1 MSVNYKEELTRLQES
16 GRLRQLRPLAG
27 RQGCHVQCQGK
38 ELLNLTSNDY
48 LGIAGDASL
57 LRRFYEGMDVGSL
70 LEGYGLGAASSR
82 LLAGDTDLAHQL
94 EQDLATA
101 YARPATALHPSL
113 ERVTLDHPWSARAAL
128 GRPCPA
134 ALLFNSGY
142 HANIGIL
149 PALLSKNDLV
159 LSDKLN
165 HASIHDGM
173 QLCRAA
179 HKRFAHRDYD
189 QLERLLAT
197 HRHRYERAVIVS
209 ESVFSMDGDV
219 ADLVRLVQLKKEF
232 DALLY
237 LDEAHAVGLY
247 GAKGLGKAEEQGV
260 VADIDLLVG
269 TFGKAFASIGAFVI
283 CSQEIHDYLV
293 NHSRSLIFT
302 TALPPV
308 VLNWNRFVFQYQ
320 QDMTGQRRHLAT
332 LAGQLRQVLRQQ
344 GLPAAGD
351 TNIIP
356 LIIGGDQETVRL
368 AGKLQDHGFLIF
380 PVRPPAVPEG
390 TARFRL
396 SLTADMTWP
405 DLQRLPEV
413 MAMEL
418 GRSSSVL
425 GCCDTGASLPGGR
438 SSHPKSASFGASVLG
453 CCDTGAG
460 KQSEAKT
467 PALPGAASPQGIGAV
482 K

>member
-1 MSVNYKEELTRLQES
+1 MSADYKEELARLQES

-27 RQGCHVQCQGK
+27 RQGSHVQCQGQ

-48 LGIAGDASL
+48 LGLAGDASL
-57 LRRFYEGMDVGSL
+57 LRRFYEGMDAGNL

-94 EQDLATA
+94 EQDLALA
-101 YARPATALHPSL
+101 Y
-113 ERVTLDHPWSARAAL
+113 
-128 GRPCPA
+128 GRPA

-149 PALLSKNDLV
+149 PALLSKNDLI

-179 HKRFAHRDYD
+179 HKRFAHCDYN

-197 HRHRYERAVIVS
+197 YRHHYERVVIVS

-219 ADLVRLVQLKKEF
+219 ADLARLVQLKKEF

-237 LDEAHAVGLY
+237 VDEAHAVGLY
-247 GAKGLGKAEEQGV
+247 GECGLGKAEEQGV
-260 VADIDLLVG
+260 VADIDLLMG

-283 CSQEIHDYLV
+283 CGQDIHDYLI

-308 VLNWNRFVFQYQ
+308 VLNWNRFVFHHQ
-320 QDMTGQRRHLAT
+320 QTMGEQRRHLAA
-332 LAGQLRQVLRQQ
+332 LSLQLRQALQQ
-344 GLPAAGD
+344 HGLPTGGD

-356 LIIGGDQETVRL
+356 LIIGADRQAVRL
-368 AGKLQDHGFLIF
+368 AAKLQDHGFLIF

-396 SLTADMTWP
+396 SLTADMSWP
-405 DLQRLPEV
+405 DLQGLPEIF
-413 MAMEL
+413 AREL
-418 GRSSSVL
+418 AVSSRGRT
-425 GCCDTGASLPGGR
+425 GGGDTR
-438 SSHPKSASFGASVLG
+438 
-453 CCDTGAG
+453 
-460 KQSEAKT
+460 
-467 PALPGAASPQGIGAV
+467 
-482 K
+482 

>member
-1 MSVNYKEELTRLQES
+1 MSFDFQEEIHRLQES
-16 GRLRQLRPLAG
+16 GRRRQLRPLSRRRGCRVRYQG
-27 RQGCHVQCQGK
+27 R

-48 LGIAGDASL
+48 LGIAGDSQL
-57 LRRFYEGMDVGSL
+57 LHRFYARMDGADL
-70 LEGYGLGAASSR
+70 LADYGLGASSSR
-82 LLAGDTDLAHQL
+82 LLTGDTEAAHVLEEELA
-94 EQDLATA
+94 AA
-101 YARPATALHPSL
+101 YARPT
-113 ERVTLDHPWSARAAL
+113 
-128 GRPCPA
+128 

-149 PALLSKNDLV
+149 PALLGKNDLI

-173 QLCRAA
+173 QLCRAT

-189 QLERLLAT
+189 QLEHLLST
-197 HRHRYERAVIVS
+197 GRHHYERVVIVS

-219 ADLVRLVQLKKEF
+219 ADLSRLVRLKKKF

-247 GAKGLGKAEEQGV
+247 GNKGLGKAEEQGV

-283 CSQEIHDYLV
+283 CNQDIRDYLV
-293 NHSRSLIFT
+293 NRSRSLIFT

-308 VLNWNRFVFQYQ
+308 VLNWNRFVFQQQ
-320 QDMTGQRRHLAT
+320 QDMTERRRHLAD
-332 LAGQLRQVLRQQ
+332 LARQTRQALREH
-344 GLPAAGD
+344 GLATTGD

-356 LIIGGDQETVRL
+356 YIIGGDQETVQL
-368 AGKLQDHGFLIF
+368 AEKLQERGFLIF

-390 TARFRL
+390 SARFRL
-396 SLTADMTWP
+396 SLTADMSWQ
-405 DLQRLPEV
+405 DLQQLPEIL
-413 MAMEL
+413 AAE
-418 GRSSSVL
+418 SA
-425 GCCDTGASLPGGR
+425 TQHGGI
-438 SSHPKSASFGASVLG
+438 
-453 CCDTGAG
+453 
-460 KQSEAKT
+460 QAK
-467 PALPGAASPQGIGAV
+467 

>member
-1 MSVNYKEELTRLQES
+1 MSLDYQEELARLAQC
-16 GRLRQLRPLAG
+16 GRLRQLRPLGG
-27 RQGCHVQCQGK
+27 RKGCRIQCQGR

-48 LGIAGDASL
+48 LGIAGDSSL
-57 LRRFYEGMDVGSL
+57 LRRFYEGMDAGNL

-94 EQDLATA
+94 EQDLAVA
-101 YARPATALHPSL
+101 Y
-113 ERVTLDHPWSARAAL
+113 ER
-128 GRPCPA
+128 PA

-149 PALLSKNDLV
+149 PALLGKNDLI

-179 HKRFAHRDYD
+179 HKRFPHRDYD
-189 QLERLLAT
+189 QLERLLISN
-197 HRHRYERAVIVS
+197 RHRYERVVIVS

-219 ADLVRLVQLKKEF
+219 ADLGRLIQLKKEF
-232 DALLY
+232 AALLY

-247 GAKGLGKAEEQGV
+247 GERGLGKAEEQGV

-269 TFGKAFASIGAFVI
+269 TFGKALASTGAFVI
-283 CSQEIHDYLV
+283 CSQDIHDYLV

-302 TALPPV
+302 TAAPPV
-308 VLNWNRFVFQYQ
+308 VLNWNRFVFQEQ
-320 QDMTGQRRHLAT
+320 QAMAEQRRHLAA
-332 LAGQLRQVLRQQ
+332 LSLQLRQALQQ
-344 GLPAAGD
+344 HNLPTAGN

-356 LIIGGDQETVRL
+356 LIIGSDQETVLL
-368 AGKLQDHGFLIF
+368 AETLQDYGFLIF

-396 SLTADMTWP
+396 SLTADMGWQ
-405 DLQRLPEV
+405 DLQ
-413 MAMEL
+413 
-418 GRSSSVL
+418 G
-425 GCCDTGASLPGGR
+425 LPGILAR
-438 SSHPKSASFGASVLG
+438 EIPVMR
-453 CCDTGAG
+453 
-460 KQSEAKT
+460 
-467 PALPGAASPQGIGAV
+467 QGIGNRR
-482 K
+482 

>member
-1 MSVNYKEELTRLQES
+1 MSADYKEELIRLQES

-48 LGIAGDASL
+48 LGLAGDASL
-57 LRRFYEGMDVGSL
+57 LRRFYEGMDAGNL

-82 LLAGDTDLAHQL
+82 LLAGDTALAHQL
-94 EQDLATA
+94 EQDLALA
-101 YARPATALHPSL
+101 Y
-113 ERVTLDHPWSARAAL
+113 
-128 GRPCPA
+128 GRPA

-149 PALLSKNDLV
+149 PALLGKNDLI

-173 QLCRAA
+173 QLCLAT

-189 QLERLLAT
+189 QLERLLVT
-197 HRHRYERAVIVS
+197 HRQRYERVVMVS

-219 ADLVRLVQLKKEF
+219 ADLSRLVQLKKEF

-237 LDEAHAVGLY
+237 VDEAHAVGLY
-247 GAKGLGKAEEQGV
+247 GEAGLGKAEEQGV
-260 VADIDLLVG
+260 VADIDLLMG
-269 TFGKAFASIGAFVI
+269 TFGKALASIGAFVI
-283 CSQEIHDYLV
+283 CGQDLRDYLI

-308 VLNWNRFVFQYQ
+308 VLNWNRFVFQQ
-320 QDMTGQRRHLAT
+320 QQAMGKQRRHLAA
-332 LAGQLRQVLRQQ
+332 LSLQLRQALQQQ
-344 GLPAAGD
+344 GLSTGGD

-356 LIIGGDQETVRL
+356 LIIGGDQETVGL
-368 AGKLQDHGFLIF
+368 AGKLQEYGFLIF

-396 SLTADMTWP
+396 SLTADMAWP
-405 DLQRLPEV
+405 DLQGLP
-413 MAMEL
+413 AILSREL
-418 GRSSSVL
+418 AAVSSQGRIR
-425 GCCDTGASLPGGR
+425 GGGTR
-438 SSHPKSASFGASVLG
+438 
-453 CCDTGAG
+453 
-460 KQSEAKT
+460 
-467 PALPGAASPQGIGAV
+467 
-482 K
+482 